1 MKEMNEQIQIINSR
15 IGLSYNKDVNIYKIT
30 EDAVIPQYAHKGD
43 VGMDLTA
50 ISVEYNLE
58 KDVYIY
64 HTGLT
69 ITSTIDNY
77 SCFIFPRSSN
87 NKTNCYLANS
97 VGIVDIRTYR
107 GEIMICF
114 KDRTSIDTRIKLA
127 QQEAKMQYIL
137 DSLSNKSESS
147 SLSKKE
153 MELCMEEVK
162 NNVINDLIN
171 LKYAPYKKGERVAQ
185 MVIMPHP
192 FIDLAE
198 IQTLDETLRGSG
210 GFGSTN

>member
-1 MKEMNEQIQIINSR
+1 MKEMNEQIQVINSR
-15 IGLSYNKDVNIYKIT
+15 IGLSLNKDINIYKIT

-50 ISVEYNLE
+50 IGVEYNLE

-137 DSLSNKSESS
+137 DSLSNKSESF

-192 FIDLAE
+192 FIDLTE

>member
-1 MKEMNEQIQIINSR
+1 MKEMNEQIQVINSR
-15 IGLSYNKDVNIYKIT
+15 IGLSLNKDINIYKIT

-50 ISVEYNLE
+50 IGVEYNLE

-137 DSLSNKSESS
+137 DSLSNKSESF

-153 MELCMEEVK
+153 MKLCMEEVK

-192 FIDLAE
+192 FIDLTE